1 MRKIRSPDRVFLYLF
16 YNGMAL
22 FIVFEGIEG
31 SGKTTQ
37 IEKAGEYLAA
47 RDIPCIITSEPGG
60 TPLGRELRQLLLH
73 GTTLTLGI
81 KTELLLFAADRAQH
95 VEEIIVPALRAGT
108 VVLCDRFCDATLAY
122 QGYGRG
128 WDIDAIREMNDFA
141 TQSLQPDLT
150 FLIDV
155 PVATGLKRVAGRAW
169 SGAAGG
175 RSQATPDDRFE
186 QEEVAFHER
195 VRQGYLHLAAE
206 EPARFRVVDGSR
218 GIDEIHDDICRSLQG
233 LIER

>member
-1 MRKIRSPDRVFLYLF
+1 
-16 YNGMAL
+16 MAL
-22 FIVFEGIEG
+22 FISFEGIEG

-37 IEKAGEYLAA
+37 IEKAGAFLAA

-128 WDIDAIREMNDFA
+128 WDIDAIREMNAFA

-150 FLIDV
+150 LLIDV
-155 PVATGLKRVAGRAW
+155 PVATGLRRVAGRPW
-169 SGAAGG
+169 SGEAGRG
-175 RSQATPDDRFE
+175 AQEPPDDRFE
-186 QEEVAFHER
+186 GEEESFHQR
-195 VRQGYLHLAAE
+195 VRQGYLHLAKE
-206 EPARFRVVDGSR
+206 EPARFRVIDGSR
-218 GIDEIHDDICRSLQG
+218 GIDEIHNDICRHLRE